1 MPPLYIT
8 TFGLMISQLVSANR
22 IRSAEALLDRMKEEK
37 CSVTEDIPPCLQRL
51 WLRSQATG
59 PGWCKGVHKMDDF
72 QCKPTQK
79 SYITIRGILVE
90 EFG

>member
-22 IRSAEALLDRMKEEK
+22 IRSAE